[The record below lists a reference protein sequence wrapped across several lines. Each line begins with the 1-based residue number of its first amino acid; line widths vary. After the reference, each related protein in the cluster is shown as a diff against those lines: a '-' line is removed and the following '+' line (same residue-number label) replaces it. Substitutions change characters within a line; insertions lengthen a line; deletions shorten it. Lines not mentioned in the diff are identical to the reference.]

1 MAGRDGGEEATV
13 GGGVI
18 LLGID
23 PGVRSGICYMIVND
37 KTVMLAHYADIPGGL
52 NGFNEWWNGE
62 PLVVDGEGVAHIIME
77 DFITRE
83 GKFGVDHTPERI
95 IGAVTTLANQ
105 LRIPLTL
112 RPPSGR
118 LRQVPD
124 EVLKR
129 MGLHLPGKAN
139 RNAREAVRH
148 CVAWLKAQKHPVV
161 LRAFEEDNGPED

>member
-1 MAGRDGGEEATV
+1 M
-13 GGGVI
+13 I

-23 PGVRSGICYMIVND
+23 PGVRSGIAFLSVTDDAIELVEQR
-37 KTVMLAHYADIPGGL
+37 DIPGGL
-52 NGFNEWWNGE
+52 AGFDNWWQGESLVINGQ
-62 PLVVDGEGVAHIIME
+62 GVSRIIME

-124 EVLKR
+124 VVLKR
-129 MGLHLPGKAN
+129 MGLHLQGKAN
-139 RNAREAVRH
+139 RNAKEAVRH

-161 LRAFEEDNGPED
+161 LRAFEEE